1 MTNPN
6 SRQIS
11 KMIEILK
18 DLEISQQDCELAQSY
33 LSGEVGDEVLDQ
45 FERKDLTR
53 LSYQSRQR
61 RVPSQSKSKKRTSG
75 QWACVSSMCS
85 TPSDAVRAMGCSG
98 IILMTK

>member
-11 KMIEILK
+11 KMIEVLK

-53 LSYQSRQR
+53 LSYQFETKARAVTKQIE
-61 RVPSQSKSKKRTSG
+61 KENKRLKIFCRKILPARNWTS
-75 QWACVSSMCS
+75 
-85 TPSDAVRAMGCSG
+85 AVWE
-98 IILMTK
+98 K

>member
-11 KMIEILK
+11 KMIEVLK

-45 FERKDLTR
+45 FER
-53 LSYQSRQR
+53 
-61 RVPSQSKSKKRTSG
+61 
-75 QWACVSSMCS
+75 
-85 TPSDAVRAMGCSG
+85 
-98 IILMTK
+98 